1 MSRTKKAK
9 RKKEKIFDLY
19 PEGKFF
25 PMPYKI
31 MKFLIKEL
39 EGREQELFYYIA
51 RWTYGFRK
59 FGKYQFCFKWHGTT
73 KVAEA
78 IDMNSIVNISKYIK
92 RLKDKHA
99 IIEWKVGFNN
109 RWFAINPAILT
120 GSDRKSKEEEILE
133 IIDVPDYE
141 LKINT
146 DGKLFYDEEMEI
158 KTEPSESKGKAEYP
172 EGRAVALP
180 CPSPFC
186 ECEFGHVFGVD
197 IDEHNECS
205 ACEAYEDCGLQ
216 EMQNIRKIA

>member
-146 DGKLFYDEEMEI
+146 DGKLFYDEEMDAD
-158 KTEPSESKGKAEYP
+158 KLWKLESRERQLQLISSSNDRNFNENVYQEALTLRKKYP
-172 EGRAVALP
+172 KMLAHRAILNQITL
-180 CPSPFC
+180 F
-186 ECEFGHVFGVD
+186 
-197 IDEHNECS
+197 
-205 ACEAYEDCGLQ
+205 
-216 EMQNIRKIA
+216 